1 MGPEQAIVELCI
13 FCAILSGAAPASIA
27 YADDTVL
34 AFMDRGAIN
43 AGHLLVVPRRHV
55 ASLVDLDDEA
65 GARLFNVAARMARA
79 IRRSPLRCEGINLW
93 LSDGEA
99 AFQEVFHV
107 HLHVVPRFKGDGFRI
122 EVDGSSRPTREE
134 LDATAALIREADQV
148 QY

>member
-1 MGPEQAIVELCI
+1 VALCI
-13 FCAILSGAAPASIA
+13 FCAIISGAAPASVA
-27 YADDTVL
+27 YADDVVL

-55 ASLVDLDDEA
+55 ASLADLDDET

-79 IRRSPLRCEGINLW
+79 MRRSPLRCEGINL
-93 LSDGEA
+93 LLADGEA

-122 EVDGSSRPTREE
+122 EVDRSSRPTREE
-134 LDATAALIREADQV
+134 LDATAALIREADQA
-148 QY
+148 QYKP